1 MRDAV
6 TLTGIVLSSAPSG
19 EYDKRVVIL
28 TKERGKITAFAR
40 GARRP
45 NSALLASTGVFAFGT
60 FLLYEGRDAYS
71 LVQANISNYFSEL
84 MSDFGGAYY
93 GMYFCELADYYT
105 KENNDELSVMKLLYQ
120 SLRALSKKS
129 LNRELVRYIYE
140 LKLFT
145 YVGEYPEVFRC
156 VSCGNEKELKYFS
169 LFQTG
174 VLCQECKGKA
184 KDGLILNPSTVYTL
198 QYVVGTEVEK
208 LYTFTVSEE
217 VLAELRMIMD
227 RWRERFLEKRMK
239 SLEILES
246 VKDIC

>member
-45 NSALLASTGVFAFGT
+45 NSALLASTGCFAFGT
-60 FLLYEGRDAYS
+60 FLVYEGRDAYS
-71 LVQANISNYFSEL
+71 LVHAGISNYFSEL
-84 MSDFGGAYY
+84 MNDFGGAYY

-105 KENNDELSVMKLLYQ
+105 RENNDELAVMKLLYQ

-129 LNRELVRYIYE
+129 LSRELVRYVYE

-145 YVGEYPEVFRC
+145 SVGEYPQVFQC
-156 VSCGNEKELKYFS
+156 TQCGKEEGLQLFS
-169 LFQTG
+169 MFHG
-174 VLCQECKGKA
+174 GMVCEECRTKA
-184 KDGLILNPSTVYTL
+184 KDGLRLNPSTVYTM
-198 QYVVGTEVEK
+198 QYVISSEVEK

-217 VLAELRMIMD
+217 VLAELRMVMD
-227 RWRERFLEKRMK
+227 RWRERFLEKKMK

>member
-6 TLTGIVLSSAPSG
+6 TLTGIVLSSTPSG

-45 NSALLASTGVFAFGT
+45 NSALLASTGSFAFGT

-105 KENNDELSVMKLLYQ
+105 RENNDEIQIMKLLYQ
-120 SLRALSKKS
+120 SLRALTKKT
-129 LNRELVRYIYE
+129 LDRELVRYIYE
-140 LKLFT
+140 LKIFH
-145 YVGEYPEVFRC
+145 YAGEYPEVFC
-156 VSCGNEKELKYFS
+156 CCQCGNKELLQLFS
-169 LFQTG
+169 MFHSG
-174 VLCQECKGKA
+174 MVCAECRAKV
-184 KDGLILNPSTVYTL
+184 KDGLRLNPSTIYAM
-198 QYVVGTEVEK
+198 QYIISTEVER
-208 LYTFTVSEE
+208 LYTFTVSGE
-217 VLAELRMIMD
+217 VLAELRMVMD
-227 RWRERFLEKRMK
+227 RWRERYLEKRMK

>member
-1 MRDAV
+1 MRDSV
-6 TLTGIVLSSAPSG
+6 MLTGIVLSSAPSG

-71 LVQANISNYFSEL
+71 LVQANISNYFPEL
-84 MSDFGGAYY
+84 LSDFGGAYY

-105 KENNDELSVMKLLYQ
+105 RENNDEIAVMKLLYQ
-120 SLRALSKKS
+120 SLRALTKKS
-129 LNRELVRYIYE
+129 LDRELVRYIYE
-140 LKLFT
+140 LKLFVC
-145 YVGEYPEVFRC
+145 VGEYPETFRC
-156 VSCGNEKELKYFS
+156 TRCGSEEDLQCFS
-169 LFQTG
+169 VYHG
-174 VLCQECKGKA
+174 GMVCEECRDRS
-184 KDGLILNPSTVYTL
+184 KDGLPLQPSTVYTL
-198 QYVVGTEVEK
+198 QFIIGTEIER
-208 LYTFTVSEE
+208 LYTFTVSEA
-217 VLAELRMIMD
+217 VLAELRMVMD
-227 RWRERFLEKRMK
+227 RWRERYLEKKMK

>member
-140 LKLFT
+140 LKIFT

>member
-6 TLTGIVLSSAPSG
+6 TLTGIVLSSAPAG

-71 LVQANISNYFSEL
+71 LVQANITNYFSEL

-105 KENNDELSVMKLLYQ
+105 RENNDELPIMKLLYQ
-120 SLRALSKKS
+120 SLRALTKKS

-140 LKLFT
+140 LKLFACE
-145 YVGEYPEVFRC
+145 GEYPEVFQC
-156 VSCGNEKELKYFS
+156 ALCGSKEHLKYFS
-169 LFQTG
+169 MFHG
-174 VLCQECKGKA
+174 GMICKECKAKA
-184 KDGLILNPSTVYTL
+184 KDGIVLHPSTVYTL
-198 QYVVGTEVEK
+198 QYIISAEIEK
-208 LYTFTVSEE
+208 LYTFMVSEE
-217 VLAELRMIMD
+217 VLSEFRMVME
-227 RWRERFLEKRMK
+227 RWRERYLDKMMK

>member
-1 MRDAV
+1 M
-6 TLTGIVLSSAPSG
+6 TLTGIVLSSAPAG

-40 GARRP
+40 GARRA

-71 LVQANISNYFSEL
+71 LIQANISNYFPEL

-105 KENNDELSVMKLLYQ
+105 RENNDELAIMKLLYQ
-120 SLRALSKKS
+120 SLRALTKKS
-129 LNRELVRYIYE
+129 LDRELVRYIYE

-145 YVGEYPEVFRC
+145 YAGEYPEVFRC
-156 VSCGNEKELKYFS
+156 TRCGSEKNLKYFS
-169 LFQTG
+169 VFHG
-174 VLCQECKGKA
+174 GMICGECRISA
-184 KDGLILNPSTVYTL
+184 KDGLALNPSTVYTL
-198 QYVVGTEVEK
+198 QYVISAQVER
-208 LYTFTVSEE
+208 LYTFTVSAE
-217 VLAELRMIMD
+217 VLAELRMVMN
-227 RWRERFLEKRMK
+227 RWSERYLEKRMK

>member
-45 NSALLASTGVFAFGT
+45 NSALLASTGSFAFGT

-71 LVQANISNYFSEL
+71 LVQANITNYFSEL

-93 GMYFCELADYYT
+93 GMYFCELADYFT
-105 KENNDELSVMKLLYQ
+105 RENNDEIAIMKLLYQ
-120 SLRALSKKS
+120 SLRALTKKS

-140 LKLFT
+140 LKIFT
-145 YVGEYPEVFRC
+145 CAGEYPEVFNC
-156 VSCGNEKELKYFS
+156 SVCGCKGSLIYFS
-169 LFQTG
+169 MGQAG
-174 VLCQECKGKA
+174 MVCQECKAKA
-184 KDGLILNPSTVYTL
+184 RDGISVNPSTLYTL
-198 QYVVGTEVEK
+198 QYIITTEVEK
-208 LYTFTVSEE
+208 LYTFTVSAE

-227 RWRERFLEKRMK
+227 RWRERYLDKTMK

>member
-45 NSALLASTGVFAFGT
+45 NSALLASTGSFAFGT
-60 FLLYEGRDAYS
+60 FLLYEGRDAYN

-105 KENNDELSVMKLLYQ
+105 RENNNEIEIMKLLYQ

-129 LNRELVRYIYE
+129 IEKELVRYIYE
-140 LKLFT
+140 LKIFQ
-145 YVGEYPEVFRC
+145 YSGEYPEVFGC
-156 VSCGNEKELKYFS
+156 TQCGNNEKLKYFS
-169 LFQTG
+169 MYHAG
-174 VLCQECKGKA
+174 MVCRECKAKA
-184 KDGLILNPSTVYTL
+184 KDGLIMNPSTVYAM
-198 QYVVGTEVEK
+198 QYIISTPVEK
-208 LYTFTVSEE
+208 LYTFAVSGE
-217 VLAELRMIMD
+217 VLAELRMVMD
-227 RWRERFLEKRMK
+227 RWRERYLDKTMK

>member
-45 NSALLASTGVFAFGT
+45 NSALLASTGSFAFGT

-71 LVQANISNYFSEL
+71 LVQASISNYFAEL
-84 MSDFGGAYY
+84 MNDFGGAYY

-105 KENNDELSVMKLLYQ
+105 RENNDEILIMKLLYQ
-120 SLRALSKKS
+120 SLRALTKKS
-129 LNRELVRYIYE
+129 LDRELVRYIYE

-145 YVGEYPEVFRC
+145 YVGEYPEVDHCRQ
-156 VSCGNEKELKYFS
+156 CGTKDHLKYFS
-169 LFQTG
+169 MFHTG
-174 VLCQECKGKA
+174 VFCKDCKA
-184 KDGLILNPSTVYTL
+184 AVKDGLALNPSTIYTL
-198 QYVVGTEVEK
+198 QYIIGTEVER

-217 VLAELRMIMD
+217 VLAELRMVMD
-227 RWRERFLEKRMK
+227 RWRERYLEKRMK

>member
-6 TLTGIVLSSAPSG
+6 SLTGIVISSAPSG

-71 LVQANISNYFSEL
+71 LVQANISNYFPEL
-84 MSDFGGAYY
+84 MNDFGGAYY

-105 KENNDELSVMKLLYQ
+105 RENNDELLIMKLLYQ

-145 YVGEYPEVFRC
+145 FAGEYPEVFRC
-156 VSCGNEKELKYFS
+156 VSCGNEEELVYFS
-169 LFQTG
+169 MFHSG
-174 VLCQECKGKA
+174 VLCKECKV

-198 QYVVGTEVEK
+198 QYIVGTEIEK

>member
-19 EYDKRVVIL
+19 EYDKRVIIL

-45 NSALLASTGVFAFGT
+45 NSALLASTGFFAFGT

-105 KENNDELSVMKLLYQ
+105 RENNDEIMVMKLLYQ
-120 SLRALSKKS
+120 SLRALTKKS
-129 LNRELVRYIYE
+129 LTRELVRYIYE
-140 LKLFT
+140 LKIFH
-145 YVGEYPEVFRC
+145 YAGEYPEVF
-156 VSCGNEKELKYFS
+156 SCTQCGGKEDLKLFS
-169 LFQTG
+169 MFHSG
-174 VLCQECKGKA
+174 VICAECIGKA
-184 KDGLILNPSTVYTL
+184 KDALCLNPSTIYTM
-198 QYVVGTEVEK
+198 QYIISTEVER
-208 LYTFTVSEE
+208 LYTFTVSAE
-217 VLAELRMIMD
+217 VLAELRMVMD
-227 RWRERFLEKRMK
+227 RWRERYLEKKMK

>member
-140 LKLFT
+140 LKIFT
-145 YVGEYPEVFRC
+145 YVGEYPEVFHC

-198 QYVVGTEVEK
+198 QYVLGTEVEK

>member
-6 TLTGIVLSSAPSG
+6 TLTGIVLSSAPAG

-45 NSALLASTGVFAFGT
+45 NSALLASTGSFAFGN

-84 MSDFGGAYY
+84 MNDFGGAYY

-105 KENNDELSVMKLLYQ
+105 RENNDEIPIMKLLYQ
-120 SLRALSKKS
+120 SLRALTKKS
-129 LNRELVRYIYE
+129 LDRELVRYIYE

-145 YVGEYPEVFRC
+145 CAGEYPEVFRC
-156 VSCGNEKELKYFS
+156 TCCGSPEKLKYFS
-169 LFQTG
+169 MYHAG
-174 VLCQECKGKA
+174 MLCEECRGKA
-184 KDGLILNPSTVYTL
+184 KDGLALNPSTLYTL
-198 QYVVGTEVEK
+198 QYIIGTEIEK
-208 LYTFTVSEE
+208 VYTFTVSEE
-217 VLAELRMIMD
+217 VLSELRMIVD
-227 RWRERFLEKRMK
+227 RWRERYLDKRMK

>member
-40 GARRP
+40 GARRQ
-45 NSALLASTGVFAFGT
+45 NSPLLASTGAFAFGT

-71 LVQANISNYFSEL
+71 LIQANISNYFAEL
-84 MSDFGGAYY
+84 MSDFGAAYY

-105 KENNDELSVMKLLYQ
+105 RENNDEKEIMKLLYL
-120 SLRALSKKS
+120 SLRALTKKS
-129 LNRELVRYIYE
+129 IPKELIKVIYE
-140 LKLFT
+140 VRSF
-145 YVGEYPEVFRC
+145 VCAGEYPECF
-156 VSCGNEKELKYFS
+156 SCTVCGSQEGLKLFS
-169 LFQTG
+169 MFHG
-174 VLCQECKGKA
+174 GMVCGECKSKA
-184 KDGLILNPSTVYTL
+184 KDGIVMDPAAVYAMQYMISTP
-198 QYVVGTEVEK
+198 VEK

-217 VLAELRMIMD
+217 VLAELQMIMT
-227 RWRERFLEKRMK
+227 RWRERYLDKNMK

-246 VKDIC
+246 MKDLW

>member
-6 TLTGIVLSSAPSG
+6 SLTGIVLSSAPSG

-84 MSDFGGAYY
+84 MNDFGGAYY

-105 KENNDELSVMKLLYQ
+105 RENNDELMIMKLLYQ

-129 LNRELVRYIYE
+129 LDRELVRYIYE

-145 YVGEYPEVFRC
+145 CVGEYPEVFRC
-156 VSCGNEKELKYFS
+156 VSCGNEEELQRFS
-169 LFQTG
+169 MFHAG
-174 VLCQECKGKA
+174 VLCKECRVKA
-184 KDGLILNPSTVYTL
+184 KDGLVLNHSTIYAL
-198 QYVVGTEVEK
+198 QYIIGTPVEK
-208 LYTFTVSEE
+208 LYTFTVSAE
-217 VLAELRMIMD
+217 VLAEIRMIMD
-227 RWRERFLEKRMK
+227 RWRERYLEKRMK

>member
-45 NSALLASTGVFAFGT
+45 NSALLASTGPFAFGS

-71 LVQANISNYFSEL
+71 LVQANISNYFAEL
-84 MSDFGGAYY
+84 MNDFGGAYY

-105 KENNDELSVMKLLYQ
+105 RENNAEINIMKLLYQ

-129 LNRELVRYIYE
+129 LDRELVRYIYE

-145 YVGEYPEVFRC
+145 YVGEYPQVFAC
-156 VSCGNEKELKYFS
+156 TQCGSEEKLKFFS
-169 LFQTG
+169 MFHTG
-174 VLCQECKGKA
+174 MICEECRTKA
-184 KDGLILNPSTVYTL
+184 KDGLVLLPSTVYTL
-198 QYVVGTEVEK
+198 QYIVSTEVER
-208 LYTFTVSEE
+208 LYTFTVSAE
-217 VLAELRMIMD
+217 VLAELRMVMD
-227 RWRERFLEKRMK
+227 RWRERYLEKTMK

>member
-45 NSALLASTGVFAFGT
+45 NSALLASTGSFAFGT
-60 FLLYEGRDAYS
+60 FLLYEGRDAYN

-93 GMYFCELADYYT
+93 GMYFCELADYFT
-105 KENNDELSVMKLLYQ
+105 RENNNEIEIMKLLYQ

-129 LNRELVRYIYE
+129 LAKELVRYIYE
-140 LKLFT
+140 FKIFQFA
-145 YVGEYPEVFRC
+145 GEYPEVFGC
-156 VSCGNEKELKYFS
+156 IQCGSKDGLRYFS
-169 LFQTG
+169 LFHAG
-174 VLCQECKGKA
+174 MVCGECKSVV
-184 KDGLILNPSTVYTL
+184 KDKLTMNPSTVYTL
-198 QYVVGTEVEK
+198 QYIASTPVEK

-217 VLAELRMIMD
+217 VLAEVRMVMD
-227 RWRERFLEKRMK
+227 RWRERYLDKTMK

>member
-45 NSALLASTGVFAFGT
+45 NSALLASTGSFAFGT

-93 GMYFCELADYYT
+93 GMYFCEMADYYT
-105 KENNDELSVMKLLYQ
+105 RENNDEIDIMKLLYQ
-120 SLRALSKKS
+120 SLRALTKQS
-129 LNRELVRYIYE
+129 LDRELVRYIYE
-140 LKLFT
+140 LKIFT
-145 YVGEYPEVFRC
+145 CSGEYPEVFHC
-156 VSCGNEKELKYFS
+156 MQCGTEEKLKYFS
-169 LFQTG
+169 MFQG
-174 VLCQECKGKA
+174 GMLCQECRVKA
-184 KDGLILNPSTVYTL
+184 KDGLILNPSTVYTM
-198 QYVVGTEVEK
+198 QYIISTSIEK
-208 LYTFTVSEE
+208 LYTFTVSTE
-217 VLAELRMIMD
+217 VLAELRMVMD
-227 RWRERFLEKRMK
+227 RWRERYLDKNMK

>member
-19 EYDKRVVIL
+19 EYDKRVVLL

-45 NSALLASTGVFAFGT
+45 NSALLASTGSFAFGT

-105 KENNDELSVMKLLYQ
+105 RENNDELQIMKLLYQ
-120 SLRALSKKS
+120 SLRALTKKS
-129 LNRELVRYIYE
+129 LDRELVRYIYE
-140 LKLFT
+140 LKIFH
-145 YVGEYPEVFRC
+145 YAGEYPEVFDC
-156 VSCGNEKELKYFS
+156 TQCGSREGLMLFS
-169 LFQTG
+169 MFHSG
-174 VLCQECKGKA
+174 VICAECRGKA
-184 KDGLILNPSTVYTL
+184 KDGLSLNPSTIYAM
-198 QYVVGTEVEK
+198 QYIISTEVER
-208 LYTFTVSEE
+208 LYTFTVSAE
-217 VLAELRMIMD
+217 VLAELRMVMD
-227 RWRERFLEKRMK
+227 RWRERYLEKKMK

>member
-45 NSALLASTGVFAFGT
+45 NSALLASTGSFVFGT
-60 FLLYEGRDAYS
+60 FLLYEGRDAYN

-105 KENNDELSVMKLLYQ
+105 RENNDEIEIMKLLYQ
-120 SLRALSKKS
+120 SLRALCKKS
-129 LNRELVRYIYE
+129 LEKELVRYIYE
-140 LKLFT
+140 LKLFQCS
-145 YVGEYPEVFRC
+145 GEYPEVFGC
-156 VSCGNEKELKYFS
+156 TECGSDEQLKYFS
-169 LFQTG
+169 MYHAG
-174 VLCQECKGKA
+174 MVCQECKA
-184 KDGLILNPSTVYTL
+184 RVKDGLVMNPSTIYTM
-198 QYVVGTEVEK
+198 QYIVSTPVEK
-208 LYTFTVSEE
+208 LYTFTVSAE
-217 VLAELRMIMD
+217 VLAELRMVMD
-227 RWRERFLEKRMK
+227 RWRERYLDKTMK

>member
-45 NSALLASTGVFAFGT
+45 NSALLASTGSFAFGT
-60 FLLYEGRDAYS
+60 FLLYEGRDAYN

-105 KENNDELSVMKLLYQ
+105 RENNNEIEIMKLLYQ

-129 LNRELVRYIYE
+129 IEKELVRYIYE
-140 LKLFT
+140 LKIFQ
-145 YVGEYPEVFRC
+145 YSGEYPEVFGC
-156 VSCGNEKELKYFS
+156 TQCGNNEKLKYFS
-169 LFQTG
+169 MYHAG
-174 VLCQECKGKA
+174 MVCRECKTKA
-184 KDGLILNPSTVYTL
+184 KDGLIMNPSTVYAM
-198 QYVVGTEVEK
+198 QYIISTPVEK
-208 LYTFTVSEE
+208 LYTFAVSGD
-217 VLAELRMIMD
+217 VLAELRMVMD
-227 RWRERFLEKRMK
+227 RWRERYLDKTMK

>member
-6 TLTGIVLSSAPSG
+6 SLTGIVLSSAPSG
-19 EYDKRVVIL
+19 EYDKRVVLL

-45 NSALLASTGVFAFGT
+45 NSALLASTGSFAFGT

-84 MSDFGGAYY
+84 MNDFGGAYY

-105 KENNDELSVMKLLYQ
+105 RENNDELLIMKLLYQ
-120 SLRALSKKS
+120 SLRALTKKS

-145 YVGEYPEVFRC
+145 YVGEYPEVYQCRQ
-156 VSCGNEKELKYFS
+156 CGAKEDLKYFS
-169 LFQTG
+169 MFHAG
-174 VLCQECKGKA
+174 MFCKECKAVA
-184 KDGLILNPSTVYTL
+184 KDGLVLNPSTVYTM
-198 QYVVGTEVEK
+198 QYIIATEVEK
-208 LYTFTVSEE
+208 LYTFTVSAEI
-217 VLAELRMIMD
+217 LAELRMVMD
-227 RWRERFLEKRMK
+227 RWRERYLEKRMK

>member
-6 TLTGIVLSSAPSG
+6 SLTGIVLSSAPSG
-19 EYDKRVVIL
+19 EYDKRAVIL

-45 NSALLASTGVFAFGT
+45 NSALLASTGSFAFGT

-84 MSDFGGAYY
+84 MNDFGGAYY

-105 KENNDELSVMKLLYQ
+105 RENNDEILIMKLLYQ

-129 LNRELVRYIYE
+129 LDRELVRYIYE
-140 LKLFT
+140 LKIFT
-145 YVGEYPEVFRC
+145 YAGEYPQVYQCRQ
-156 VSCGNEKELKYFS
+156 CGTEEDLKYFS
-169 LFQTG
+169 MFHSG
-174 VLCQECKGKA
+174 MFCKDCKA
-184 KDGLILNPSTVYTL
+184 KVKDGLVLHPSTVYTL
-198 QYVVGTEVEK
+198 QYIIGTEVEK
-208 LYTFTVSEE
+208 LYTFTVSAE
-217 VLAELRMIMD
+217 VLAELRMVMD
-227 RWRERFLEKRMK
+227 RWRERYLEKRMK